1 MWCSY
6 RFLFDKILFMRRFD
20 FENHFDNNIRLKL
33 SKDLSGSGINKL
45 KTIFFFFE
53 TLLKIKDAYVH

>member
-1 MWCSY
+1 
-6 RFLFDKILFMRRFD
+6 MRRFD